1 MKTLGLL
8 GGMTWQTTVLY
19 YEEINKAVRAR
30 LGGAHAARL
39 LLYSVDMAEM
49 LDLFN
54 ADDWSAVANV
64 LGDAAVGLKAAG
76 ADAILIGANLPH
88 RVADQVEKRVAPLP
102 LLHIADFTA
111 QKVLQSGAKRVAL
124 LGTKPVMEQGFYK
137 ERLASKFGLEV
148 VTPDA
153 ETRQALHE
161 KIFKELSAGIVTE
174 ETGNWFVDLCKTMI
188 QKEHVDCLIL
198 ACTEL
203 RLVLQ
208 EGEVSVPFFETA
220 ALHAQGA
227 AAWAVAEGKSQQNG
241 EVS

>member
-19 YEEINKAVRAR
+19 YTEINEAVRAR
-30 LGGAHAARL
+30 LGGAHAAKL
-39 LLYSVDMAEM
+39 LLYSADMAQM

-54 ADDWSAVANV
+54 ADDWIGVAKV
-64 LGDAAVGLKAAG
+64 LGDAAQVLKAAG
-76 ADAILIGANLPH
+76 ADAILICANLPH

-111 QKVLQSGAKRVAL
+111 RKAMQSCAKRVAL
-124 LGTKPVMEQGFYK
+124 LGTKPVMEQEFYK
-137 ERLASKFGLEV
+137 ERLAVKFGLEV

-153 ETRQALHE
+153 ETRRALHE
-161 KIFKELSAGIVTE
+161 KIFTELSAGIVTM
-174 ETGNWFVDLCKTMI
+174 ETREWFVALCKTMVE
-188 QKEHVDCLIL
+188 KERVDCLIL

-208 EGEVSVPFFETA
+208 EGDVTVPFFETA
-220 ALHAQGA
+220 TLHAQGA
-227 AAWAVAEGKSQQNG
+227 AAWALDGGKI
-241 EVS
+241 

>member
-30 LGGAHAARL
+30 LGGAHSAKVL
-39 LLYSVDMAEM
+39 LFSVDMGQM
-49 LDLFN
+49 LGLFN
-54 ADDWSAVANV
+54 ADDWPGVAKV
-64 LGDAAVGLKAAG
+64 LGDAAVGMKAAG
-76 ADAILIGANLPH
+76 ADAIIIGANLPH
-88 RVADQVEKRVAPLP
+88 RVADQVGERVAPLP

-111 QKVLQSGAKRVAL
+111 QKVLQSGAKRPAL
-124 LGTKPVMEQGFYK
+124 LGTQPVMEQGFYK

-153 ETRQALHE
+153 ETRRTLHE

-174 ETGNWFVDLCKTMI
+174 ETRTWFVDLCKTMVE
-188 QKEHVDCLIL
+188 KEHVDCLIL

-208 EGEVSVPFFETA
+208 EEDVTVPFFETA
-220 ALHAQGA
+220 TLHAQGA
-227 AAWAVAEGKSQQNG
+227 AAWAVDDGKLQG
-241 EVS
+241 YDEIV